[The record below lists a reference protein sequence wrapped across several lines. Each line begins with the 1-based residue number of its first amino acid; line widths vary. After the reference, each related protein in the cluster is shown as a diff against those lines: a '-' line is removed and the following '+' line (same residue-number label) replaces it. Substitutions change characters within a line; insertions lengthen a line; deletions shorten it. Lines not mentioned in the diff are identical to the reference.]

1 MVEKKSEILIEKFEI
16 GLSIELKMGSKKSE
30 KENAEMSGK
39 EKAEKIENVEVEVDE
54 NEVETAEAEEKDPLE
69 ELQEQYNELNNKY
82 LMLYSD
88 FENFRKRIAKE
99 RIDLI
104 MNGGQDVFKLLL
116 PVVDDFERARVNME
130 SATDVPSVKEGMELI
145 YHKLVKE
152 LENKGLKPMKSVGE
166 VFDPEIHEAI
176 TQIPAP
182 SKDMKGK
189 VVDEVEKGYYL
200 NEKVIRFAKVVVG
213 A

>member
-1 MVEKKSEILIEKFEI
+1 
-16 GLSIELKMGSKKSE
+16 
-30 KENAEMSGK
+30 MSGK